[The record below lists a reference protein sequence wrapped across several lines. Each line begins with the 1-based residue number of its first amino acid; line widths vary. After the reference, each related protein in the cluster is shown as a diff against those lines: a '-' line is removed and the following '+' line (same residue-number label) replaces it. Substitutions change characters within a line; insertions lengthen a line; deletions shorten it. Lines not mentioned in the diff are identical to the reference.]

1 MMQAPFLGFGPQAI
15 GFFEG
20 LEAENSRAYF
30 EDRKAVWAAEVRGP
44 MERLLGEAAERFGGT
59 VKMFRPHRDTRFSR
73 DKRPYKTSTYGVVRD
88 APGRLGLYASIG
100 AKGFEAGTG
109 EYAMARD
116 QIARFRAAVDDPEAG
131 PALEAALAAA
141 GATGLR
147 LWGERMTG
155 VPRGVRRDHPR
166 LGLMQMKDV
175 LLTGE
180 LGPEATL
187 DGRAPIE
194 HAYRVWETA
203 QPVADWLI
211 AHVGPSEIPPEVR
224 FGRG

>member
-1 MMQAPFLGFGPQAI
+1 MQAPFLGFGPQAI
-15 GFFEG
+15 AFFAG
-20 LEAENSRAYF
+20 LEADNSKAWF
-30 EDRKAVWAAEVRGP
+30 EPRKAVWAADVREP
-44 MERLLGEAAERFGGT
+44 LERLLSEAAERFGGT
-59 VKMFRPHRDTRFSR
+59 VKMFRPHRDIRFSR
-73 DKRPYKTSTYGVVRD
+73 DKRPYKTSTFGGVRD

-131 PALEAALAAA
+131 PALEAAIAAAAAA
-141 GATGLR
+141 GLH
-147 LWGERMTG
+147 LWGARMIG

-194 HAYRVWETA
+194 HAYRVWQAA